1 MGKKEKRRKRR
12 ESKDIQA
19 RLRSNVGR
27 LLEFGSHVFSDR
39 AVAELQ
45 LRGHQDVRASHLS
58 VVRNMNAN
66 GARITELARRAGMT
80 KQAMGQLV
88 RELRGHGYLELA
100 ADPVDRRAKV
110 VTFTESGQRLA
121 RDAADS
127 VAEAEGEFKRV
138 VGKRGMKEL
147 RRLLARVVDEFDGS

>member
-1 MGKKEKRRKRR
+1 MAKKEKRRKGRKP
-12 ESKDIQA
+12 KDIQA

-39 AVAELQ
+39 AVAELRA
-45 LRGHQDVRASHLS
+45 RGHQDVRASHLS
-58 VVRNMNAN
+58 VVRNMDAN

-88 RELRGHGYLELA
+88 RELRDHGYLALA
-100 ADPVDRRAKV
+100 TDPVDRRAKM

-127 VAEAEGEFKRV
+127 VAEVQAEFKRA
-138 VGKRGMKEL
+138 VGKRGMKQL
-147 RRLLARVVDEFDGS
+147 RRLLARVVNEFDGS

>member
-1 MGKKEKRRKRR
+1 MAKKEKRRKRR

-27 LLEFGSHVFSDR
+27 LLQFGSHVFSDR

-45 LRGHQDVRASHLS
+45 VRGHQDVRASHLS

-88 RELRGHGYLELA
+88 RELRGHGYLELET
-100 ADPVDRRAKV
+100 DPVDRRAKL

-127 VAEAEGEFKRV
+127 VAEVHTEFKRV

-147 RRLLARVVDEFDGS
+147 RRLLTKVVDKFDGR